1 MQQRLIWPVAM
12 QVRGIG
18 GGLVSGPTSSLCV
31 IQSPVIGGGKETGAT
46 KAMTES
52 RSEEEG
58 VGSGH

>member
-1 MQQRLIWPVAM
+1 M
-12 QVRGIG
+12 QVRGTG
-18 GGLVSGPTSSLCV
+18 GGLVSGPASSLCV

-46 KAMTES
+46 KPMTES